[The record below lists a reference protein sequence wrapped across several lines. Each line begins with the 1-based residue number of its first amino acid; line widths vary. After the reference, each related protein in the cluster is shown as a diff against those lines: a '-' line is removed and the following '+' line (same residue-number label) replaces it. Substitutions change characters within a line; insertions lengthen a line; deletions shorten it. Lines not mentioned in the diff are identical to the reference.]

1 MLNIISI
8 LIGLSTIP
16 FILIGAIPFLG
27 WSLWIVLLFLVLGTG
42 VGAMSSSNGGRN
54 FNLVLMLVTAF
65 RLFLGGGIF

>member
-1 MLNIISI
+1 MNILSI

-27 WSLWIVLLFLVLGTG
+27 WSLWIVLLFLVLGTA
-42 VGAMSSSNGGRN
+42 VGAASTSNAGRN
-54 FNLVLMLVTAF
+54 FNLVLMVFTAF